1 MKWLNY
7 HHLYY
12 FWVVAREGSFSRAAR
27 ELLVSQPTVSSLVK
41 ALENALGRRLLER
54 AGRRLVLTGAG
65 RIAFNYAN
73 EIFSLGR
80 ELTEALERGAADR
93 PLKLTV
99 GILDIL
105 PKTVVRL
112 LLEPVLRLEQPVR
125 LTCREDKA
133 DRLLAELAGHR
144 SDVVLSDAPI
154 GASVQLRGFNHQ
166 LGESGI
172 TFFGIS
178 SLAARRRRRF
188 PESLDGAP
196 ILLPGE
202 GTALRHEL
210 NLWLD
215 ARRIHPEVVVEC
227 DDAALLSALGRAGA
241 GIFMVP
247 SLVEDEVR
255 KEGRISVVGRTDEV
269 RQRFYAIS
277 VEAKL
282 SHPAV
287 VAIREAA
294 RQRGFQ

>member
-12 FWVVAREGSFSRAAR
+12 FWVVAREGSVSRAAK

-41 ALENALGRRLLER
+41 SLENALGQRLFER
-54 AGRRLVLTGAG
+54 AGRRLVLTEAG
-65 RIAFNYAN
+65 RVAFNYAN

-80 ELTEALERGAADR
+80 ELIKALEEAPKDR

-99 GILDIL
+99 GIVDIL
-105 PKTVVRL
+105 PKSVVRL
-112 LLEPVLRLEQPVR
+112 LLEPALRLPQPVR

-133 DRLLAELAGHR
+133 DRLLADLAAHR

-154 GASVQLRGFNHQ
+154 GASVQLRGFNHL
-166 LGESGI
+166 LGDSGI
-172 TFFGIS
+172 SFLGVQ
-178 SLAARRRRRF
+178 SLAAKYRRRF
-188 PESLDGAP
+188 PDSLDGAP
-196 ILLPGE
+196 VLLPGE

-215 ARRIHPEVVVEC
+215 AKRIHPVVVVEC
-227 DDAALLSALGRAGA
+227 DDAALLSSLGQEGT
-241 GIFMVP
+241 GIFIVP
-247 SLVEDEVR
+247 SVVEEEVR
-255 KEGRISVVGRTDEV
+255 REGGVSVIGRTDEV
-269 RQRFYAIS
+269 RQRFYAIT

-287 VAIREAA
+287 VAIREGA
-294 RQRGFQ
+294 RRGVFA